1 MTNPFK
7 NPIKPAKKENGEK
20 EWSFKAPSYD
30 NRTSCSIPGGDDY
43 GNGFRTPVGKEK
55 ASGKNV
61 AVKAGSVTKKQIE
74 EIAARKLPDLNTT
87 NLAAATR
94 IIAGTARSMG
104 IEVK

>member
-7 NPIKPAKKENGEK
+7 NPIKPAKKENGEE

-55 ASGKNV
+55 ASGMKSGPIPQTSNCFSPQDV
-61 AVKAGSVTKKQIE
+61 F
-74 EIAARKLPDLNTT
+74 
-87 NLAAATR
+87 
-94 IIAGTARSMG
+94 
-104 IEVK
+104 